1 MPDTLTPTFPPG
13 QAARE
18 SSPVLAVVE
27 VTAKPRDQARVLGE
41 LIAATRRWAGEA
53 GCSHAT
59 AWRDSADQTR
69 FLVLEGFDSGDAFQA
84 HLAMPGTG
92 EFASRVQPYLA
103 APPAR
108 TIWHPVHQPA
118 PQGRRTASGL

>member
-1 MPDTLTPTFPPG
+1 MPDTLTPTSPPG

-59 AWRDSADQTR
+59 AWRDPAEQTR
-69 FLVLEGFDSGDAFQA
+69 FLVLEEFASGEAFQA
-84 HLAMPGTG
+84 HLAMPSTG
-92 EFASRVQPYLA
+92 EFASRVQQYLA
-103 APPAR
+103 APPTR
-108 TIWHPVHQPA
+108 TIWHRAHQP
-118 PQGRRTASGL
+118 TA